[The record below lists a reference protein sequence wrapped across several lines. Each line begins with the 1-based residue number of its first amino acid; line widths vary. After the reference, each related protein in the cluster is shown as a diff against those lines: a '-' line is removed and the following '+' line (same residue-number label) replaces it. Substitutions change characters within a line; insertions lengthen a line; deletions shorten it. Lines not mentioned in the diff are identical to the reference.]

1 MREAPKR
8 LNDRLCCDTMRVSPP
23 DYNGEPVSWATI
35 AKWISEE
42 DGVPITGERV
52 RQLTDRLLSYI
63 LGQLLDDPEVRCWA
77 EEHGI
82 DMSSNDVI
90 KIRRGQ
96 HGHRNF
102 RH

>member
-1 MREAPKR
+1 MSGGFKR
-8 LNDRLCCDTMRVSPP
+8 YNDRLCSDVSRVSPP
-23 DYNGEPVSWATI
+23 EYRGVPVSWSRL

-52 RQLTDRLLSYI
+52 RVLTDRLLSYI

-82 DMSSNDVI
+82 DLSSNDVI

-96 HGHRNF
+96 HGHN
-102 RH
+102 HI